1 MKISEIFKKKDKT
14 FSFEFFPPKTDKAM
28 SDLINAVTSLKGN
41 NPDFVSVTYGAM
53 GTTQDTTLSVID
65 IIQNKLNLTAMSH
78 LTCVGSTA
86 HQIQTTLDQLKS
98 MNIENIMALRGDPPA
113 GSNEFIY
120 TPGGF
125 RNGSDL
131 IKFING
137 SGNFSIGAAGYPEGH
152 IESESLTDDLNFLKL
167 KQDNGADFI
176 VTQLFLDNSYYYNFR
191 ESAQNKG
198 INIRLIPGIMPVTNI
213 KQINKFS
220 ELCGCTIPAR
230 LKKSLERVRNDPES
244 IRKIGIEH
252 AINQGKNLLENGAPG
267 LHFYTLNKSP
277 ETQEI
282 FKELI

>member
-131 IKFING
+131 IKFINA

-191 ESAQNKG
+191 ESAQDKG